1 MERQREDKED
11 NLREAQGLK
20 EARIWEAKCS
30 MVANQASK
38 EGHSSKIWVASPKAA
53 LRHKVTSRC
62 MLAI

>member
-1 MERQREDKED
+1 MERQRGAKED
-11 NLREAQGLK
+11 NLREGQELK

-30 MVANQASK
+30 TAANQAFK
-38 EGHSSKIWVASPKAA
+38 EGHSSKIWVALPKEV